1 MATRHADG
9 HMSILLG
16 YADDNFTRK
25 LKPLVNT
32 IELSGLTKKSKIT
45 GWRIDADHANAIRKF
60 KELGQPADPT
70 EEQKAAIRAFGAL
83 KPEDLGTVDPENPV
97 FELKMENNA
106 TLLLEI
112 EAVQ

>member
-9 HMSILLG
+9 HLAILLG
-16 YADDNFTRK
+16 YADDNFTRQ

-32 IELSGLTKKSKIT
+32 VELSGLTKKYKIT

-70 EEQKAAIRAFGAL
+70 EEQKAAIREFGAL
-83 KPEDLGTVDPENPV
+83 KPEDLGTVSPENPV
-97 FELKMENNA
+97 FELRMENNA
-106 TLLLEI
+106 TLLLELTEI
-112 EAVQ
+112 